1 MTESLFNEDMSSSEA
16 RIVFLSSV
24 DGKTKEEIAKLQE
37 DYMAVLPA
45 ISKRESELVNQGWI
59 ID

>member
-1 MTESLFNEDMSSSEA
+1 MAKSLFNENMSSSEA

-37 DYMAVLPA
+37 DYMAVLPV
-45 ISKRESELVNQGWI
+45 ISKRESELVKQGWI

>member
-1 MTESLFNEDMSSSEA
+1 MTESLFNENMSSSEA

-24 DGKTKEEIAKLQE
+24 DGKTKEEITKLQE

-45 ISKRESELVNQGWI
+45 IDKRESELVKQGWI

>member
-1 MTESLFNEDMSSSEA
+1 MTKSLFNENMSSSEA

-45 ISKRESELVNQGWI
+45 IDKRESELVKQGWI

>member
-1 MTESLFNEDMSSSEA
+1 MTESLFNENMSSTSP
-16 RIVFLSSV
+16 RIVFPSSV

-45 ISKRESELVNQGWI
+45 ISKRESELVKQGWI

>member
-1 MTESLFNEDMSSSEA
+1 MTESLFNENMSSSEA
-16 RIVFLSSV
+16 RIVFPSSV

-45 ISKRESELVNQGWI
+45 ISKRESELVKQGWI

>member
-1 MTESLFNEDMSSSEA
+1 MAESLFNENMSSSEA

-24 DGKTKEEIAKLQE
+24 DGKTKKEIAKLQE
-37 DYMAVLPA
+37 DYMAVLPV
-45 ISKRESELVNQGWI
+45 ISKRESELVKQGWI

>member
-1 MTESLFNEDMSSSEA
+1 MAKSLFNENMSSSEA

-45 ISKRESELVNQGWI
+45 IDKRESELVKQGWI

>member
-1 MTESLFNEDMSSSEA
+1 MAESLFNENMSSSEA

-37 DYMAVLPA
+37 DYMAVLPV
-45 ISKRESELVNQGWI
+45 ISKRESELVKQGWI